1 MRKIALIYMAS
12 GFGSRFGSNKLTALF
27 QGEKLYRHGLT
38 CLLQAA
44 RDLQTE
50 GIQTELLVV
59 SQYEEILQE
68 GKKMG
73 FYPVYNGRS
82 KEGITVSLKLG
93 AGAAGE
99 DNEAFLFSVA
109 DQPCMRPETVAAFVK
124 GFGASGKGMGAMC
137 SKSRRGNPAIFR
149 SFYRDKLLSL
159 EGDRGGSVLMK
170 AYPQDLWLM
179 ECRPEELLDVDRPE
193 DLRELEKRVEGADHG
208 RE

>member
-73 FYPVYNGRS
+73 FYPVYNGCS
-82 KEGITVSLKLG
+82 KEGITASLKLG

-109 DQPCMRPETVAAFVK
+109 DQPCMRSEPVAAFV
-124 GFGASGKGMGAMC
+124 
-137 SKSRRGNPAIFR
+137 
-149 SFYRDKLLSL
+149 
-159 EGDRGGSVLMK
+159 
-170 AYPQDLWLM
+170 
-179 ECRPEELLDVDRPE
+179 
-193 DLRELEKRVEGADHG
+193 
-208 RE
+208 